1 MDFLDVLLRKLIST
15 NYGPLQF
22 LLRAIAELK
31 ADTKHILQI
40 KSLSRLP
47 HNIVKKSIVLILI
60 CAFFTL

>member
-22 LLRAIAELK
+22 LVRAIAELK
-31 ADTKHILQI
+31 ADTKHILHE

-47 HNIVKKSIVLILI
+47 HNIVKNLVH
-60 CAFFTL
+60 